1 MNYFASQVN
10 IQALSELLENY
21 YFDPVLWSLYQT
33 CHYFYDKKPKDLGA
47 REIRIRNYS
56 DSNVYKWCEIWKR
69 CVIEKKLN
77 WLKGDC
83 TALRDILIYD
93 KANPSYALMGVMGG
107 VIDPAD
113 DDANDSDSEDKLQPR
128 TFHIIPAE
136 WLPYVYVRRYE
147 NGDWRMY
154 LSKNK
159 FCCRQILV
167 RGDVTVARRD
177 NISIDEEHCKPENYF
192 HIGVGEC
199 KAEVH
204 DVLADVGI
212 FINGKQLYEQTK
224 LIAEPYGKVREVIYA
239 LSVRDRLFQFGE
251 ELISGKVLRSIMKH
265 LLVCRRCN
273 IYVNKLIEMICDV
286 LVKYNPIENIMD
298 SSNNSDIIIEGSVPC
313 FSYILDG
320 DFVIMRPDAF
330 RAALKTL
337 PKDSRKGVHNICDEI
352 ILPFFERTYVNIC
365 PLAPATYH
373 KV

>member
-1 MNYFASQVN
+1 MTGFVSQIN
-10 IQALSELLENY
+10 MQALSELLENY

-33 CHYFYDKKPKDLGA
+33 CRDFYNKKPQDLGK

-69 CVIEKKLN
+69 VVIEEKLN

-107 VIDPAD
+107 VMEPAD
-113 DDANDSDSEDKLQPR
+113 DDMEDSDSEDKLRPR

-147 NGDWRMY
+147 NGGWSMY

-159 FCCRQILV
+159 FCCRQVLV

-177 NISIDEEHCKPENYF
+177 NISIDEQHCKLENYF
-192 HIGVGEC
+192 HIGIGEC
-199 KAEVH
+199 NAEVH
-204 DVLADVGI
+204 DILADVGI

-239 LSVRDRLFQFGE
+239 LAVRDRLFQFGE

-265 LLVCRRCN
+265 LLVCRSCN
-273 IYVNKLIEMICDV
+273 IYVDKLIEMICNV
-286 LVKYNPIENIMD
+286 LVKYNPIENIME
-298 SSNNSDIIIEGSVPC
+298 SSDNADIIIEGAVPC
-313 FSYILDG
+313 YSYILDG
-320 DFVIMRPDAF
+320 DFVIMRRDAF

-365 PLAPATYH
+365 PLAPVTYH